1 VEPGASYVRWD
12 DNLGLEDAWLYG
24 GALTFELGSR
34 VRLSP
39 FYMTRSN
46 LEADPTGLEA
56 ADSLFPGAE
65 PFELDTRHIGA
76 MLDLDLTD
84 GNVVPFLRVGG
95 GILRF
100 DPDEGDAL
108 DRIALTYGG
117 GLRFGVGRAGIRLF
131 AEGTSFRLD
140 PARLYAPDAT
150 FDGEE
155 DTQTNLVGGAR
166 VSIPISAMPDDLG
179 VGLASASVPVGIFA
193 GEMRFA
199 SELGLDDQR
208 LAGVR
213 AGVAFNPLVSLQGF
227 YWRGVNDDFDATE
240 DMTGYGAEALFD
252 IGSGA
257 GLSPYLIVGG
267 GRIDFEDE
275 PEDGEALEDRT
286 ALILG
291 AGLSFRLSDRVH
303 LDASARDYLMDPGR
317 EIEETADPGDLTSSW
332 LYSAAL
338 SVNIGGTTAQSRR
351 RSAREA
357 RLQGEMDRLQRQMDS
372 VQSAMMDE
380 QRTAAERERMDRDQ
394 RERMDRDQREREDR
408 EERERMERDRA
419 DRQRTGETRSVRTPD
434 GRVITLPVLEEGS
447 VYIRFGSEGADTGPR
462 GAMGDLTGPE
472 LRERIRGIVES
483 VEGEEQEMSDEDMD
497 ALELLLLQRL
507 RERRGGPAAQGD
519 TMPSAVSMRILERL
533 DEIEARL
540 DRQMQGRTMPP
551 AARPV
556 PAEEEA
562 EGTGAFSRAGR
573 MEPMATLPYAGLQVG
588 DDTQGTIGAR
598 LDFGPL
604 EEGSPFRFVP
614 EATFGFGDGDPSLT
628 VMGNLLFTVASFGG
642 ERRWEPYLLG
652 GAGFY
657 SPTFLGL
664 STGVGVEFDLPT
676 DQATPLRGFAELQ
689 GINLFD
695 TTRFLF
701 GVTLR
706 R

>member
-1 VEPGASYVRWD
+1 
-12 DNLGLEDAWLYG
+12 
-24 GALTFELGSR
+24 
-34 VRLSP
+34 
-39 FYMTRSN
+39 
-46 LEADPTGLEA
+46 
-56 ADSLFPGAE
+56 
-65 PFELDTRHIGA
+65 
-76 MLDLDLTD
+76 
-84 GNVVPFLRVGG
+84 
-95 GILRF
+95 
-100 DPDEGDAL
+100 
-108 DRIALTYGG
+108 
-117 GLRFGVGRAGIRLF
+117 
-131 AEGTSFRLD
+131 
-140 PARLYAPDAT
+140 
-150 FDGEE
+150 
-155 DTQTNLVGGAR
+155 
-166 VSIPISAMPDDLG
+166 
-179 VGLASASVPVGIFA
+179 
-193 GEMRFA
+193 
-199 SELGLDDQR
+199 
-208 LAGVR
+208 
-213 AGVAFNPLVSLQGF
+213 
-227 YWRGVNDDFDATE
+227 
-240 DMTGYGAEALFD
+240 
-252 IGSGA
+252 
-257 GLSPYLIVGG
+257 
-267 GRIDFEDE
+267 
-275 PEDGEALEDRT
+275 
-286 ALILG
+286 
-291 AGLSFRLSDRVH
+291 
-303 LDASARDYLMDPGR
+303 MDPGR